1 MAADRLVVS
10 DLLCYL
16 VYKFGKM
23 PLKELK
29 AVLLDSYEADAI
41 AEARLLL
48 LKDVEAFKADLKLL
62 RDAAKKKILGY
73 RLVS

>member
-29 AVLLDSYEADAI
+29 AVLLDF
-41 AEARLLL
+41 LL
-48 LKDVEAFKADLKLL
+48 DSQ
-62 RDAAKKKILGY
+62 
-73 RLVS
+73 LVTYGVTFRITFLIFYC